1 MRGLS
6 LVDVL
11 IVLAVL
17 ALLLYAGSREF
28 VRYDNRAFMP
38 TPVATPQDTPS

>member
-28 VRYDNRAFMP
+28 GRFENRAFVP
-38 TPVATPQDTPS
+38 TPVATPQETPS